1 MAAVMTQIQ
10 CVSSDDTLSPGSVF
24 KLGSP
29 PHDAESMGP
38 EALLKGATSVF
49 DIAPETALLLF
60 CNNIEKLVAHFEKL
74 PASTSSYPNS
84 NGSTPMEP
92 QTPTEEELPM
102 RSVGLHCG
110 DTEDANGDRSA
121 EDTFQLRMLSRKFL
135 SKKIPPIALKDYL
148 QRLHRYCPMS
158 TAVLLAASVY
168 ITRMALVE
176 KLVRPSPKNMHRL
189 VLAGLLVATKA
200 LEDLSFP
207 HSRVA
212 KVGGVS
218 EQELSKLEVTFCFL
232 ADFDLRVDARMLMD
246 EARIH
251 CSGNLQFS
259 EPDSVEEKS
268 G

>member
-1 MAAVMTQIQ
+1 MAAVMTQTQ
-10 CVSSDDTLSPGSVF
+10 CASSDDTRSPGSVL

-29 PHDAESMGP
+29 PVDAESMRP
-38 EALLKGATSVF
+38 EALLKDANSVF

-60 CNNIEKLVAHFEKL
+60 CNNVEKLVAHFEKL
-74 PASTSSYPNS
+74 PASASSFPNS

-92 QTPTEEELPM
+92 RTPTEEEP

-110 DTEDANGDRSA
+110 DAEDANGDRSK

-148 QRLHRYCPMS
+148 QRLHKYCPMS

-176 KLVRPSPKNMHRL
+176 KVVRPSPKNMHRL
-189 VLAGLLVATKA
+189 VLAGVLVATKA

-218 EQELSKLEVTFCFL
+218 EQELSKLEITFCFL

-246 EARIH
+246 EARMH
-251 CSGNLQFS
+251 CTENLQLS
-259 EPDSVEEKS
+259 EPESSEKN
-268 G
+268 

>member
-1 MAAVMTQIQ
+1 MAAVMTQIP
-10 CVSSDDTLSPGSVF
+10 CASSDGARSPGSLL

-29 PHDAESMGP
+29 PHGAEPTGP
-38 EALLKGATSVF
+38 QSLLKGATSVF
-49 DIAPETALLLF
+49 DIPPETALLLV
-60 CNNIEKLVAHFEKL
+60 CNNIEKLVVHFEKL
-74 PASTSSYPNS
+74 PASSRQNS

-92 QTPTEEELPM
+92 QTPTEEEPPI
-102 RSVGLHCG
+102 RSMGLHCG
-110 DTEDANGDRSA
+110 DTEENCDRSE

-168 ITRMALVE
+168 ITKMALVE
-176 KLVRPSPKNMHRL
+176 KVVRPSPKNMHRL

-212 KVGGVS
+212 RVGGVS

-246 EARIH
+246 EARMH
-251 CSGNLQFS
+251 CTENLQLS
-259 EPDSVEEKS
+259 ASDSSEEKS

>member
-1 MAAVMTQIQ
+1 MAAVMIQTQ
-10 CVSSDDTLSPGSVF
+10 CASSDDTRSPGSVL

-29 PHDAESMGP
+29 PLDAGSTGP

-49 DIAPETALLLF
+49 EIAPETALLLF
-60 CNNIEKLVAHFEKL
+60 CNNVEKLVAHFERI
-74 PASTSSYPNS
+74 PTSASSFPNS

-92 QTPTEEELPM
+92 RTPMEEEPP
-102 RSVGLHCG
+102 SVGLHCG
-110 DTEDANGDRSA
+110 DADDANGDRFKG
-121 EDTFQLRMLSRKFL
+121 DTFQLRILSRKFL

-148 QRLHRYCPMS
+148 QRLQRYCPMS

-176 KLVRPSPKNMHRL
+176 KVVRPSPKNMHRL
-189 VLAGLLVATKA
+189 VLAGVLVATKA

-218 EQELSKLEVTFCFL
+218 EPELSKLEITFCFL
-232 ADFDLRVDARMLMD
+232 ADFDLRVDAQMLMD
-246 EARIH
+246 EARTH
-251 CSGNLQFS
+251 CTENLHLS
-259 EPDSVEEKS
+259 EPEPLEQN
-268 G
+268 

>member
-1 MAAVMTQIQ
+1 MAAVMTQTQ
-10 CVSSDDTLSPGSVF
+10 CASSDDARSPGSVL

-29 PHDAESMGP
+29 PHNADSTRP
-38 EALLKGATSVF
+38 ETLLEGVTSVF
-49 DIAPETALLLF
+49 DIPPETALLLL
-60 CNNIEKLVAHFEKL
+60 CNNVEKLVAHFEKL
-74 PASTSSYPNS
+74 PPSSYANS

-92 QTPTEEELPM
+92 RTPTEGEPPM
-102 RSVGLHCG
+102 RSVGMHCG
-110 DTEDANGDRSA
+110 DADDAHHDRSE
-121 EDTFQLRMLSRKFL
+121 EDTFQHRILSRKFL

-168 ITRMALVE
+168 ITKMALVE
-176 KLVRPSPKNMHRL
+176 KVVRPSPKNIHRL

-200 LEDLSFP
+200 LEDLGFP

-218 EQELSKLEVTFCFL
+218 EQELSKLELTFCFL

-246 EARIH
+246 EARMH
-251 CSGNLQFS
+251 CMENL
-259 EPDSVEEKS
+259 
-268 G
+268 